1 MEKTAV
7 ECGVRIRAK
16 IILVVLPLI
25 VTPLC
30 VIAIA
35 SIFTASAGVT
45 GVESASLRFKA
56 EELQKYAQSQ
66 WAILKENGLS
76 GRPEYL
82 DMSKA
87 AIASF
92 AASMIRS
99 STELVFAVDGSGSPA
114 FATAQVAPRPEEVRS
129 LAALASRNAQ
139 GWQEVRL
146 GGVDRVGYAVSSDP
160 YGWYMLVTV
169 TRESFNASGRQI
181 LLQSVVILALSI
193 FLALGLLLLLSG
205 YLTRPLAEVVVAMQG
220 IMASNDLSRRVAIQ
234 SSDETGELGQ
244 AFNLMTGELESAY
257 NQIKN
262 YALESAVAKKKEQ
275 RIRNIFQKYVPNDVI
290 EKFFQNPEEML
301 VGENRVLAVL
311 FSDVRDF
318 TRISEHIPAD
328 ELVAMLNVYF
338 ALMVDI
344 ITDHG
349 GVVDKYI
356 GDAVMAFFGAPVRHE
371 DDAYRSVA
379 SGFDMLD
386 AVRRFNDEQRRKG
399 HPAFLTGTG
408 IAYGEVTIGN
418 IGSDKKMDYTVVG
431 EMVNLAS
438 RLEGLTKQYHEPLI
452 FSDAVRRALGKRIP
466 CRMLDRVAVK
476 GTTKGVDI
484 FTARRQLSGQEEDAW
499 RIHAAGLELYY
510 KRQFQKAAEA
520 FSDVRKILAGDETA
534 GRFLERC
541 KFLSANPPLE
551 EWTGVVVISEK

>member
-1 MEKTAV
+1 
-7 ECGVRIRAK
+7 VRIRAK

-45 GVESASLRFKA
+45 RVETESLRFKA

-66 WAILKENGLS
+66 WTILEQNGLS
-76 GRPEYL
+76 ARPQYV
-82 DMSKA
+82 DISRA
-87 AIASF
+87 AVASF

-99 STELVFAVDGSGSPA
+99 ATELVFATDSAGSLA
-114 FATAQVAPRPEEVRS
+114 FATTPVAPRPEETRA
-129 LAALASRNAQ
+129 LAGLASRNAQ

-146 GGVDRVGYAVSSDP
+146 GGVDRVGYAVSSGP

-169 TRESFNASGRQI
+169 TRESFNLAGRQI
-181 LLQSVVILALSI
+181 LLQSVVILILSS
-193 FLALGLLLLLSG
+193 FLAVALLLLLSG
-205 YLTRPLAEVVVAMQG
+205 YLTRPLAAVVAAMRG
-220 IMASNDLSRRVAIQ
+220 IMASNDLSRRVALL
-234 SSDETGELGQ
+234 SADETGELGH

-257 NQIKN
+257 NQIKS
-262 YALESAVAKKKEQ
+262 YALESAIAKKKEE

-290 EKFFQNPEEML
+290 ERFFQNPEGML

-328 ELVAMLNVYF
+328 ELVAMLNAYF
-338 ALMVDI
+338 ELMVDI
-344 ITDHG
+344 ITGHG

-356 GDAVMAFFGAPVRHE
+356 GDAVMAFFGAPVRHD
-371 DDAYRSVA
+371 DDAYQSVL

-386 AVRRFNDEQRRKG
+386 AVHTFNQEQRSKG

-418 IGSDKKMDYTVVG
+418 IGSEKKMDYTVVG

-452 FSDAVRRALGKRIP
+452 FSDAVRHALGKRIP

-484 FTARRQLSGQEEDAW
+484 FTACRQLSRQEEEGW
-499 RIHAAGLELYY
+499 RIHAVGLDLYY
-510 KRQFQKAAEA
+510 KRQFKKAAEA
-520 FSDVRKILAGDETA
+520 FSEVKRVLTGDETA
-534 GRFLERC
+534 GTFLDRC
-541 KFLSANPPLE
+541 RLYISNPPGPD
-551 EWTGVVVISEK
+551 WDGVRIISEK